1 MTENTAAQA
10 AETLSLN
17 PDQQAA
23 YDAIMA
29 WLEARNPKTQSLRDP
44 NFRYRKPTFELPDGM
59 EEHFDDNPDD
69 YFVLRGYAGVGKSFL
84 LAELILDLSAK
95 GWNIAATSPTNKATG
110 VIQDKVRA
118 AAKARVVSATF
129 CSLHSVCGLRM
140 VENDD
145 GTMSITSSGAS
156 TLGEYDLLIVDECSM
171 VDTKTLLRE
180 VQSSRGRCLVLLIGD
195 PAQLP
200 PVQEGIVARVFRLPQ
215 GHMLDKIVRQAEGNP
230 LIAASMYIRE
240 RSRVNEILA
249 APTEQEA
256 QRVIAS
262 LGREDR
268 VQASELLDLLPAEC
282 FIRGTGRLR
291 EKALELQREGIDARI
306 LCYTNRTVLSNNESI
321 HFDLHPEAGN
331 SMFVPGERV
340 IVQSA
345 TKAENLD
352 TGKKVDLVTSEE
364 LVVMDVESVY
374 HPVYVNTK
382 AYQLALQDDLGNLLM
397 VYTPK
402 LMSTFRNH
410 ASELFGEVN
419 EIHRQMS
426 RTPGD
431 KTLRDKLNQARNNAW
446 AYKNSFAEIR
456 HCFSTTVHKSQGST
470 FKVALIDLPDIQGM
484 QSTFLYNAGLYVA
497 ITRASD
503 RVYVAY

>member
-1 MTENTAAQA
+1 MTDSNAAHA
-10 AETLSLN
+10 AGPLN
-17 PDQQAA
+17 DDQQVA
-23 YDAIMA
+23 YDDVMA
-29 WLEARNPKTQSLRDP
+29 WLDARNPRTQGLKDP
-44 NFRYRKPTFELPDGM
+44 NFRYRKPAFELPPGADNW
-59 EEHFDDNPDD
+59 FDDNPDD
-69 YFVLRGYAGVGKSFL
+69 YFVLKGFAGVGKSFL
-84 LAELILDLSAK
+84 LAELILALSEES
-95 GWNIAATSPTNKATG
+95 WNIVATAPTNKAVG

-118 AAKARVVSATF
+118 AARSRVVSAVF

-145 GTMSITSSGAS
+145 GTVSVASSGVS
-156 TLGEYDLLIVDECSM
+156 KLGEFDLLIVDEASM

-180 VQSSRGRCLVLLIGD
+180 VQGSRGRCLVLLIGD

-200 PVQEGIVARVFRLPQ
+200 PVQEGVVAKVFRLPQ

-230 LIAASMYIRE
+230 LIEASMYIRR

-249 APTEQEA
+249 AESEYEA
-256 QRVIAS
+256 QQVIDS

-268 VQASELLDLLPAEC
+268 VQSSELMELLPSDS

-291 EKALELQREGIDARI
+291 DKALELQREGTDARI

-321 HFDLHPEAGN
+321 HFDLYPESGTD
-331 SMFVPGERV
+331 MFVTGERV
-340 IVQSA
+340 IVQAA

-364 LVVMDVESVY
+364 LLVRDVESMY

-382 AYQLALQDDLGNLLM
+382 VYQLALEDSLGNLLM

-402 LMSTFRNH
+402 LMTTYRNH

-419 EIHRQMS
+419 NINRQMQ
-426 RTPGD
+426 RAPREEAA
-431 KTLRDKLNQARNNAW
+431 KLRDQLNQARNAAW
-446 AYKNSFAEIR
+446 GYKNAFAEIR
-456 HCFSTTVHKSQGST
+456 HTYSSTVHKSQGST
-470 FKVALIDLPDIQGM
+470 FKVALVDLPDIMGM
-484 QSTFLYNAGLYVA
+484 QSTFLYNAALYVA
-497 ITRASD
+497 VTRASD
-503 RVYVAY
+503 RVYIAY